1 MGEGCQGVIEVFTDL
16 DVGASISV
24 PQGRSSDIW
33 RLDVFCRTRLLFAIL
48 YLEQCEYVVD
58 RVQLVTYL

>member
-33 RLDVFCRTRLLFAIL
+33 LFAIL